1 MSAPEK
7 HDCRMRISS
16 RFRSY
21 ERSISQGPL
30 YRERGL
36 HLFHLTEAKAFR
48 KITWLLT
55 LGNDFCSGGARTA
68 VRLPPETTSIS
79 PATFARDRAF
89 SSGVEYARRV

>member
-1 MSAPEK
+1 MSVPEK
-7 HDCRMRISS
+7 HNCRTRISI

-21 ERSISQGPL
+21 EGSISHGPL
-30 YRERGL
+30 HRECGL

-79 PATFARDRAF
+79 PATFTRDQAF
-89 SSGVEYARRV
+89 TAGVEYASRV